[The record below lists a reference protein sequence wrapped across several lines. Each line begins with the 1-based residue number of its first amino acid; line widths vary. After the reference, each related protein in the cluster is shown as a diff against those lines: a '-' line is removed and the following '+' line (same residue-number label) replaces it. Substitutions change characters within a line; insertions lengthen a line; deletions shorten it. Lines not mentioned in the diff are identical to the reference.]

1 MQKVLPLKRWEKHK
15 LPERKHFSDQDSDS
29 EDEEDECLDD
39 EEFEL
44 PRKQRKIKR
53 KPKPE
58 IKPKPKPAKKRKIR
72 IPKKDAGVLRPA
84 SNTGVKRGRTD
95 PPGPPP
101 GPPPKRIRG
110 NEIKPS
116 QIASRK

>member
-1 MQKVLPLKRWEKHK
+1 MKKVLPLKRWEKHK

-58 IKPKPKPAKKRKIR
+58 INPKPKPAKKRKIR
-72 IPKKDAGVLRPA
+72 IPKKDAGVSRPA

-95 PPGPPP
+95 PPGTPP

-116 QIASRK
+116 QIVSRK

>member
-1 MQKVLPLKRWEKHK
+1 MQKVLPLKRWKKHK
-15 LPERKHFSDQDSDS
+15 LPEREHFSDQDSDS

-39 EEFEL
+39 EEFEI
-44 PRKQRKIKR
+44 PRKQRKSKR
-53 KPKPE
+53 
-58 IKPKPKPAKKRKIR
+58 KPKPKPAKKRKIR
-72 IPKKDAGVLRPA
+72 IPKKDAGVSRPP
-84 SNTGVKRGRTD
+84 SNVGVKRARTD

-110 NEIKPS
+110 NEMKPS

>member
-1 MQKVLPLKRWEKHK
+1 M
-15 LPERKHFSDQDSDS
+15 
-29 EDEEDECLDD
+29 DD

-84 SNTGVKRGRTD
+84 SNTGVKRGRTG

-101 GPPPKRIRG
+101 GLPPKRIRG